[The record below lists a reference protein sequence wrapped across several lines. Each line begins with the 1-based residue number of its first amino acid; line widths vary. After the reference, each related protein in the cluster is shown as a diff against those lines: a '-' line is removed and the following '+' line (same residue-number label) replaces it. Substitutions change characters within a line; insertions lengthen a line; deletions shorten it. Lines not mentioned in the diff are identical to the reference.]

1 MPSIGRTSRIS
12 IAVLV
17 IIIVAAAVALGRD
30 LIRPGG
36 GFGSA
41 PDTTASA
48 IPTDW
53 VTHQVPGRF
62 VVRRWRIA
70 ATDALTVVGSGDDGV
85 LQPVRPQLWS
95 SPDRVTWTRST
106 IDEKIHGEVTAL
118 TATPSGFTAF
128 VYDDAVGD
136 STILT
141 TRDGVTWVSTGPLP
155 RTAGSRGGGVDG
167 TVVLGSTIL
176 AVGASGS
183 GGVASWSS
191 TDGLT
196 WTALGHITPGSDAT
210 LRAAA
215 PIPSGVAGVGRQGF
229 TAAAW
234 TSPDGAVWTPTAI
247 AGASSS
253 PAASGAGDDHAN
265 AAGLRRSVSR
275 DAGARFDGRRRRPH
289 RRSTP
294 RGRWGRS
301 ARTGRGVV
309 VCGWAWMD
317 DARRRAGR

>member
-1 MPSIGRTSRIS
+1 MTASSSRSGRSSGARPIASR
-12 IAVLV
+12 
-17 IIIVAAAVALGRD
+17 GRD
-30 LIRPGG
+30 RP
-36 GFGSA
+36 S
-41 PDTTASA
+41 T
-48 IPTDW
+48 
-53 VTHQVPGRF
+53 R
-62 VVRRWRIA
+62 
-70 ATDALTVVGSGDDGV
+70 
-85 LQPVRPQLWS
+85 
-95 SPDRVTWTRST
+95 RST
-106 IDEKIHGEVTAL
+106 AEVTAL

-141 TRDGVTWVSTGPLP
+141 TRDGVTWISSGPLP
-155 RTAGSRGGGVDG
+155 RTTGSRGGGVDG

-183 GGVASWSS
+183 GGVAAWSS

-229 TAAAW
+229 SAAAW

-253 PAASGAGDDHAN
+253 PAP
-265 AAGLRRSVSR
+265 RP
-275 DAGARFDGRRRRPH
+275 RRRPRQRRLRSPAGASPAH
-289 RRSTP
+289 RRSIRWSASPPTPTVISSRSVASVRADRSRRGRPRTVAAGRPSVACRPMTPGRPSSRRPTGGSSSAAGQDARP
-294 RGRWGRS
+294 RGRRPMATRGR
-301 ARTGRGVV
+301 R
-309 VCGWAWMD
+309 
-317 DARRRAGR
+317 